1 MQLKDF
7 LNSINTSKEN
17 LIDSDSKV
25 EKLYLPFI
33 VNKCMSY
40 FPDTIFAANHANG
53 INHADKK
60 LQYDY
65 LLNTVRT
72 KKRFAPWQKKVEDS
86 ELDLVKA
93 AYEVSEKKALEIL
106 SILTP
111 EKLEIIRQSQY
122 TGGHK

>member
-7 LNSINTSKEN
+7 LNSINFSKEN
-17 LIDSDSKV
+17 LIDGDSKV

-40 FPDTIFAANHANG
+40 FPDTIFTANQANG
-53 INHADKK
+53 ISHTDRKM
-60 LQYDY
+60 QYDY
-65 LLNTVRT
+65 LLNSIRP

-86 ELDLVKA
+86 ELDLIKA
-93 AYEVSEKKALEIL
+93 AYGVSEKKALEIMA
-106 SILTP
+106 IITP
-111 EKLEIIRQSQY
+111 EKMDIIRKSQY

>member
-60 LQYDY
+60 Q
-65 LLNTVRT
+65 
-72 KKRFAPWQKKVEDS
+72 Q
-86 ELDLVKA
+86 
-93 AYEVSEKKALEIL
+93 
-106 SILTP
+106 
-111 EKLEIIRQSQY
+111 
-122 TGGHK
+122 